1 MQATQNK
8 KTTQNSLLEKMFKLS
23 EHNTNVRTEVIAG
36 ITTFMTMAYILAVNS
51 NMLSQAGMD
60 AGAVFVATA
69 LSAAVS
75 TLVMAFLSN
84 YPIALA
90 PGMGLNAFF
99 AYTVVLQMGYSWQM
113 ALLGV
118 FIEGI
123 LFIILTITNLREQ
136 IINCIPNVL
145 KNAVTAGVGLF
156 IAAIGM
162 SNAGL
167 ISMQTGTLSL
177 GSMHDPLVVLTVA
190 GLVIA
195 AILVCRNVKGALLI
209 SILLTSAIG
218 MVTGIVALPTQVFSL
233 SIPSLKP
240 TFMQAFSVPMNQIF
254 SLDMVIVVFT
264 FLFMDL
270 FDTVGFLV
278 GIASK
283 GNLIDEEGKIP
294 KAKQAMLADAIG
306 TTVGAMLGTSTV
318 TCYME
323 SSAGISEGGKT
334 GLTAFTVAILFI
346 LSLFLAPLFIAIPS
360 QATGAALIVV
370 GVMMAGCFKEIDF
383 EDYTNAIPAF
393 LTFILMPLTNSVAD
407 GIIFGV
413 VSYTLLKLV
422 TNKKEEVNIS
432 LIVLTIIFICRFVF
446 LK

>member
-1 MQATQNK
+1 MQATQQKAN
-8 KTTQNSLLEKMFKLS
+8 QNNLLEKVFKLS
-23 EHNTNVRTEVIAG
+23 EHGTNVKTEIIAG

-51 NMLSQAGMD
+51 NMLAEAGMD

-69 LSAAVS
+69 LSATIS
-75 TLVMAFLSN
+75 CFVMAFLSN

-99 AYTVVLQMGYSWQM
+99 AYTVVLQMGYTWQM

-118 FIEGI
+118 FIEGV
-123 LFIILTITNLREQ
+123 LFIILTVTSLREK
-136 IINCIPNVL
+136 IINCIPKDL

-156 IAAIGM
+156 IASVGM
-162 SNAGL
+162 TNAG
-167 ISMQTGTLSL
+167 IINTANGTLALSSL
-177 GSMHDPLVVLTVA
+177 HDPLVVLSVV

-195 AILVCRNVKGALLI
+195 GILVCRNVRGALLL

-218 MVTGIVALPTQVFSL
+218 MLTGIVTLPTKIVSL
-233 SIPSLKP
+233 NVPSLAP
-240 TFMQAFSVPMNQIF
+240 TFMQAFSVPLEKIF

-270 FDTVGFLV
+270 FDSVGFLV
-278 GIASK
+278 GVAAK
-283 GNLIDEEGKIP
+283 GNLIDENGKIP

-306 TTVGAMLGTSTV
+306 TTVGAVLGTSTV
-318 TCYME
+318 TCFME

-334 GLTAFTVAILFI
+334 GLTAFTVGVLFV

-360 QATGAALIVV
+360 QATGAVLIIV
-370 GVMMAGCFKEIDF
+370 GVMMASCFKEIDF

-407 GIIFGV
+407 GIIFGI

-422 TNKKEEVNIS
+422 TNKKEDINIS
-432 LIVLTIIFICRFVF
+432 LIVLSLIFICRFVF

>member
-8 KTTQNSLLEKMFKLS
+8 KTNQNSLLEKMFKLS
-23 EHNTNVRTEVIAG
+23 EHDTNVKTELIAG

-69 LSAAVS
+69 LSAALS

-99 AYTVVLQMGYSWQM
+99 AYTVVLQMGYTWQM

-195 AILVCRNVKGALLI
+195 AILVCRNIKGALLI

>member
-1 MQATQNK
+1 MQATQQQTN
-8 KTTQNSLLEKMFKLS
+8 QNNLLEKIFKLK
-23 EHNTNVRTEVIAG
+23 EHGTNIKTEVIAG

-51 NMLSQAGMD
+51 NMLAEAGMD

-69 LSAAVS
+69 LSATIACF
-75 TLVMAFLSN
+75 VMAFLSN

-99 AYTVVLQMGYSWQM
+99 AYTVVLQMGYTWQM

-123 LFIILTITNLREQ
+123 LFIILTITNLREK
-136 IINCIPNVL
+136 IINCIPKDL

-156 IAAIGM
+156 IASIGM
-162 SNAGL
+162 VNAGL
-167 ISMQTGTLSL
+167 ISTASGSLSL
-177 GSMHDPLVVLTVA
+177 ASMHEPLVVLTVV

-195 AILVCRNVKGALLI
+195 GILVCRNVKGALLL
-209 SILLTSAIG
+209 SILITSAIG
-218 MVTGIVALPTQVFSL
+218 MVTGIVALPEKIFSL
-233 SIPSLKP
+233 NVPSIAP
-240 TFMQAFSVPMNQIF
+240 TFMQAFSVPVEKIF
-254 SLDMVIVVFT
+254 SLDMVIVIFT

-283 GNLIDEEGKIP
+283 GNLTDKNGKIP

-306 TTVGAMLGTSTV
+306 TTVGAVLGTSTV
-318 TCYME
+318 TCFME

-334 GLTAFTVAILFI
+334 GLTAFTVGILFI

-407 GIIFGV
+407 GIIFGI

-422 TNKKEEVNIS
+422 TNKKEDINAS
-432 LIVLTIIFICRFVF
+432 LIVLSVIFICRFIF

>member
-1 MQATQNK
+1 MQATQQKAN
-8 KTTQNSLLEKMFKLS
+8 QNNLLEKVFKLS
-23 EHNTNVRTEVIAG
+23 EHGTNVKTEIIAG

-51 NMLSQAGMD
+51 NMLAEAGMD

-69 LSAAVS
+69 LSATIS
-75 TLVMAFLSN
+75 CFVMAFLSN

-99 AYTVVLQMGYSWQM
+99 AYTVVLQMGYTWQM

-118 FIEGI
+118 FIEGV
-123 LFIILTITNLREQ
+123 LFIILTVTSLREQ
-136 IINCIPNVL
+136 IINCIPKDL

-156 IAAIGM
+156 IASVGM
-162 SNAGL
+162 TNAG
-167 ISMQTGTLSL
+167 IINTANGTLALSSL
-177 GSMHDPLVVLTVA
+177 HDPLVVLSVVGLGIA
-190 GLVIA
+190 G
-195 AILVCRNVKGALLI
+195 ILVCRNVRGALLL

-218 MVTGIVALPTQVFSL
+218 TLPTKIVSL
-233 SIPSLKP
+233 NVPSLAP
-240 TFMQAFSVPMNQIF
+240 TFMQAFSVPLEKIF

-270 FDTVGFLV
+270 FDSVGFLV
-278 GIASK
+278 GVAAK
-283 GNLIDEEGKIP
+283 GNLIDENGKIP

-306 TTVGAMLGTSTV
+306 TTVGAVLGTSTV
-318 TCYME
+318 TCFME

-334 GLTAFTVAILFI
+334 GLTAFTVGVLFV

-360 QATGAALIVV
+360 QATGAVLIIV
-370 GVMMAGCFKEIDF
+370 GVMMASCFKEIDF

-407 GIIFGV
+407 GIIFGI

-422 TNKKEEVNIS
+422 TNKKEDINIS
-432 LIVLTIIFICRFVF
+432 LIVLSLIFICRFVF

>member
-1 MQATQNK
+1 MQATQQKAN
-8 KTTQNSLLEKMFKLS
+8 QNNLLEKVFKLS
-23 EHNTNVRTEVIAG
+23 EHGTNVKTEIIAG

-51 NMLSQAGMD
+51 NMLAEAGMD

-69 LSAAVS
+69 LSATIS
-75 TLVMAFLSN
+75 CFVMAFLSN

-99 AYTVVLQMGYSWQM
+99 AYTVVLQMGYTWQM

-118 FIEGI
+118 FIEGV
-123 LFIILTITNLREQ
+123 LFIILTVTSLREQ
-136 IINCIPNVL
+136 IINCIPKDL

-156 IAAIGM
+156 IASVGM
-162 SNAGL
+162 TNAG
-167 ISMQTGTLSL
+167 IINTANGTLALSSL
-177 GSMHDPLVVLTVA
+177 HDPLVVLSVV

-195 AILVCRNVKGALLI
+195 GILVCRNVRGALLL

-218 MVTGIVALPTQVFSL
+218 MLTGIVTLPTKIVSL
-233 SIPSLKP
+233 NVPSLAP
-240 TFMQAFSVPMNQIF
+240 TFMQAFSVPLEKIF

-270 FDTVGFLV
+270 FDSVGFLV
-278 GIASK
+278 GVAAK
-283 GNLIDEEGKIP
+283 GNLIDENGKIP

-306 TTVGAMLGTSTV
+306 TTVGAVLGTSTV
-318 TCYME
+318 TCFME
-323 SSAGISEGGKT
+323 SSAVKT
-334 GLTAFTVAILFI
+334 GLTAFTVGVLFV

-360 QATGAALIVV
+360 QATGAVLIIV
-370 GVMMAGCFKEIDF
+370 GVMMASCFKEIDF

-407 GIIFGV
+407 GIIFGI

-422 TNKKEEVNIS
+422 TNKKEDINIS
-432 LIVLTIIFICRFVF
+432 LIVLSLIFICRFVF

>member
-1 MQATQNK
+1 MC
-8 KTTQNSLLEKMFKLS
+8 SS
-23 EHNTNVRTEVIAG
+23 
-36 ITTFMTMAYILAVNS
+36 
-51 NMLSQAGMD
+51 D
-60 AGAVFVATA
+60 
-69 LSAAVS
+69 
-75 TLVMAFLSN
+75 
-84 YPIALA
+84 
-90 PGMGLNAFF
+90 
-99 AYTVVLQMGYSWQM
+99 
-113 ALLGV
+113 
-118 FIEGI
+118 
-123 LFIILTITNLREQ
+123 
-136 IINCIPNVL
+136 
-145 KNAVTAGVGLF
+145 
-156 IAAIGM
+156 
-162 SNAGL
+162 
-167 ISMQTGTLSL
+167 
-177 GSMHDPLVVLTVA
+177 
-190 GLVIA
+190 
-195 AILVCRNVKGALLI
+195 
-209 SILLTSAIG
+209 
-218 MVTGIVALPTQVFSL
+218 
-233 SIPSLKP
+233 LKP

-346 LSLFLAPLFIAIPS
+346 LSLFLAPLFISIPS

-422 TNKKEEVNIS
+422 TNKKEEINIS

>member
-8 KTTQNSLLEKMFKLS
+8 KTNQNSLLEKMFKLS
-23 EHNTNVRTEVIAG
+23 EHDTNVKTELIAG

-69 LSAAVS
+69 LSAALS

-99 AYTVVLQMGYSWQM
+99 AYTVVLQMGYTWQM

-190 GLVIA
+190 GLVIV
-195 AILVCRNVKGALLI
+195 AILVCRNIKGALLI

>member
-8 KTTQNSLLEKMFKLS
+8 KANQNNLFEKVFKLS
-23 EHNTNVRTEVIAG
+23 EHNTNVKTEVIAG

-69 LSAAVS
+69 LSATVS

-167 ISMQTGTLSL
+167 ITMETGTLSL

-218 MVTGIVALPTQVFSL
+218 MITGIVALPTQVFSL
-233 SIPSLKP
+233 NIPSLKP
-240 TFMQAFSVPMNQIF
+240 TFMQAFSVPMDQIF

-278 GIASK
+278 GVASK

-306 TTVGAMLGTSTV
+306 DRKS
-318 TCYME
+318 
-323 SSAGISEGGKT
+323 
-334 GLTAFTVAILFI
+334 
-346 LSLFLAPLFIAIPS
+346 
-360 QATGAALIVV
+360 VV
-370 GVMMAGCFKEIDF
+370 
-383 EDYTNAIPAF
+383 
-393 LTFILMPLTNSVAD
+393 
-407 GIIFGV
+407 
-413 VSYTLLKLV
+413 
-422 TNKKEEVNIS
+422 
-432 LIVLTIIFICRFVF
+432 
-446 LK
+446 

>member
-8 KTTQNSLLEKMFKLS
+8 KTNQNSLLEKMFKLS
-23 EHNTNVRTEVIAG
+23 EHDTNVKTELIAG

-69 LSAAVS
+69 LSAALS

-99 AYTVVLQMGYSWQM
+99 AYTVVLQMGYTWQM

-195 AILVCRNVKGALLI
+195 AILVCRNIKGALLI

-346 LSLFLAPLFIAIPS
+346 LSLFLAPLFISIPS

-422 TNKKEEVNIS
+422 TNKKEEINIS

>member
-8 KTTQNSLLEKMFKLS
+8 KTNQNSLLEKMFKLS
-23 EHNTNVRTEVIAG
+23 EHDTNVKTELIAG

-69 LSAAVS
+69 LSAALS

-99 AYTVVLQMGYSWQM
+99 AYTVVLQMGYTWQM

-195 AILVCRNVKGALLI
+195 AILVCRNIKGALLI

-233 SIPSLKP
+233 NIPSLKP

>member
-1 MQATQNK
+1 MQVTQG
-8 KTTQNSLLEKMFKLS
+8 KTNQSGLLEKIFKLS
-23 EHNTNVRTEVIAG
+23 ENGTNIKTEVIAG

-51 NMLSQAGMD
+51 NMLAEAGMD

-69 LSAAVS
+69 LSAVIA

-99 AYTVVLQMGYSWQM
+99 AYTVVLQMGYTWQM

-123 LFIILTITNLREQ
+123 LFIILTVTSLREQ
-136 IINCIPNVL
+136 IINCIPKDI
-145 KNAVTAGVGLF
+145 KNAVTVGVGLF
-156 IAAIGM
+156 IASIGM

-167 ISMQTGTLSL
+167 ITTASGTLSL
-177 GSMHDPLVVLTVA
+177 GSMHDPLIVLTVA
-190 GLVIA
+190 GLVIT

-209 SILLTSAIG
+209 SILLTSVIG
-218 MVTGIVALPTQVFSL
+218 MLTGIVAVPEKIISFNVP
-233 SIPSLKP
+233 SIAP
-240 TFMQAFSVPMNQIF
+240 TFMQAFTVPVNQIF
-254 SLDMVIVVFT
+254 SLDMLIVVFT

-278 GIASK
+278 GIAAK
-283 GNLIDEEGKIP
+283 GNLIDENGKIP

-306 TTVGAMLGTSTV
+306 TTVGALLGTSTV

-334 GLTAFTVAILFI
+334 GLTSFTVAILFI

-370 GVMMAGCFKEIDF
+370 GVMMASCFKEIDF

-407 GIIFGV
+407 GIIFGII
-413 VSYTLLKLV
+413 SYTLLKLV
-422 TNKKEEVNIS
+422 TNKKQDINIS
-432 LIVLTIIFICRFVF
+432 LIVLSIIFICRFIF

>member
-1 MQATQNK
+1 MQATK
-8 KTTQNSLLEKMFKLS
+8 KQPVNQSNLLEKVFKLS
-23 EHNTNVRTEVIAG
+23 ENNTNVKTEIIAG
-36 ITTFMTMAYILAVNS
+36 LTTFMTMAYILAVNS
-51 NMLSQAGMD
+51 SMLSEAGMD
-60 AGAVFVATA
+60 PGAVFVATA
-69 LSAAVS
+69 LSATLS

-123 LFIILTITNLREQ
+123 LFIILTVTNLREQ

-156 IAAIGM
+156 IAAIGLTN
-162 SNAGL
+162 SGL

-177 GSMHDPLVVLTVA
+177 GSMHEPLVLLTVA

-195 AILVCRNVKGALLI
+195 SILVCRNVKGALLI
-209 SILLTSAIG
+209 SILLTSVIG
-218 MVTGIVALPTQVFSL
+218 MITGIIAFPAQIFSL
-233 SIPSLKP
+233 NVPSLKP
-240 TFMQAFSVPMNQIF
+240 TFMQAFSVPMDQVF
-254 SLDMVIVVFT
+254 SLDMLIVIFT

-270 FDTVGFLV
+270 FNTVGFLV
-278 GIASK
+278 GVASK

-306 TTVGAMLGTSTV
+306 TTIGALLGTSTV

-334 GLTAFTVAILFI
+334 GLTALTVAVLFI
-346 LSLFLAPLFIAIPS
+346 LSLFLAPLFISIPS

-370 GVMMAGCFKEIDF
+370 GVMMANCFREINF
-383 EDYTNAIPAF
+383 EDYTDAIPAF

-413 VSYTLLKLV
+413 VSYTILKLV

-432 LIVLTIIFICRFVF
+432 LIVLTIIFICRYLF

>member
-23 EHNTNVRTEVIAG
+23 EHDTNVKTELIAG

-69 LSAAVS
+69 LSAALS

-99 AYTVVLQMGYSWQM
+99 AYTVVLQMGYTWQM

>member
-8 KTTQNSLLEKMFKLS
+8 KANQNNLFEKVFKLS
-23 EHNTNVRTEVIAG
+23 EHNTNVKTEVIAG

-69 LSAAVS
+69 LSATVS

-123 LFIILTITNLREQ
+123 LFIILTVTNLREQ

-218 MVTGIVALPTQVFSL
+218 MITGIVALPTQVISL
-233 SIPSLKP
+233 NIPSLKP

-346 LSLFLAPLFIAIPS
+346 LSLFLAPLFISIPS

-422 TNKKEEVNIS
+422 TNKKEEINIS

>member
-407 GIIFGV
+407 GIIFRV

>member
-8 KTTQNSLLEKMFKLS
+8 KTNQNSLLEKMFKLS
-23 EHNTNVRTEVIAG
+23 EHDTNVKTELIAG

-69 LSAAVS
+69 LSAALS

-99 AYTVVLQMGYSWQM
+99 AYTVVLQMGYTWQM